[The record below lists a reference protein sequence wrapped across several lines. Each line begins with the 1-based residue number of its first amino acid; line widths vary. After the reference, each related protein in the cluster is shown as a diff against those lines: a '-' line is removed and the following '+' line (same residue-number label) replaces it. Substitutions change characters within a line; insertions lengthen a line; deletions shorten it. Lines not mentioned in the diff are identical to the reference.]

1 MRFRK
6 CENWGWF
13 KGLIIL
19 SEQPIM
25 IQQIAVCQKFYLKP
39 KINKNYQLTLYH
51 NWIAKKCQNWKIW
64 KTTFFDTRNNKELIK
79 SSFSKSG
86 IIEKTFFLVPIFYGI
101 FAQKSCLHWH
111 FCPRMLLFTDK
122 MADGKSDLPGIR
134 WFPIWTHSGICLLV
148 QSPFLLHDVLLVPF
162 RRFISPFYLL
172 FESKRLVFSQIIW

>member
-51 NWIAKKCQNWKIW
+51 NWIAKKCQNWKFEKPRFSILEIIRSW
-64 KTTFFDTRNNKELIK
+64 SKVHFRNQESLKKRFLLYLFFTV
-79 SSFSKSG
+79 
-86 IIEKTFFLVPIFYGI
+86 FLHKNLVCIDI
-101 FAQKSCLHWH
+101 FARECYFLRTKWL
-111 FCPRMLLFTDK
+111 MEK
-122 MADGKSDLPGIR
+122 AIY
-134 WFPIWTHSGICLLV
+134 LV
-148 QSPFLLHDVLLVPF
+148 
-162 RRFISPFYLL
+162 
-172 FESKRLVFSQIIW
+172 